1 MNFFSVLAIAVCVH
15 GYGPRNESP
24 MNKMFSTKEA
34 EEQVKANSTA
44 TGSNDK
50 MFFWPI
56 WTKESV
62 EQVNTKSLMDS
73 LKEWGQQTL
82 NKYDSTPSE
91 AHSTRSAD
99 QESANAKP
107 ESPLVAPSEDKMFFW
122 PIWTKS
128 DSQVS
133 EKPLI
138 V

>member
-1 MNFFSVLAIAVCVH
+1 VEQVNANSTAT
-15 GYGPRNESP
+15 GSDD
-24 MNKMFSTKEA
+24 KMFFWPIWTKEA
-34 EEQVKANSTA
+34 VEQVKANSTA

-56 WTKESV
+56 WTKEAV
-62 EQVNTKSLMDS
+62 EQVKTKSYYDGMN
-73 LKEWGQQTL
+73 EWADQVL
-82 NKYDSTPSE
+82 NAYDPTPSE

-99 QESANAKP
+99 HESADAKP
-107 ESPLVAPSEDKMFFW
+107 ESPLVAPSKDKMFFW